1 MNDFF
6 DKELGPVVVKR
17 NNRAKRVIVRR
28 KHDVVEMTVPTRLT
42 NTEIKKHSDNLKP
55 QILNLPIQKIVKIT
69 EESNIEASTFKVVI
83 DRQPS

>member
-42 NTEIKKHSDNLKP
+42 NTEIKNTL
-55 QILNLPIQKIVKIT
+55 T
-69 EESNIEASTFKVVI
+69 T
-83 DRQPS
+83 